1 MKQWKR
7 LTSVLL
13 VLGMVLGLMPLSAF
27 AAEPA
32 KKPFTEFTEVV
43 DGNTYTYM
51 PLDDDTVELTGF
63 DPKATAA
70 NVVIPSTATSD
81 GKKYSV
87 TSIGTDAFSWCT
99 ALTTVNLG
107 NSVVSIGT
115 GAFGMC
121 TALTTVNFGNSVDSI
136 GDSAFAYCTSL
147 ESVTLPDSIVSI
159 GAGAFSSCTQL
170 DSVTIPSRVQTIGHS
185 AFDYGI
191 LSSKTKLGELH
202 YTGTKAQW
210 DELMNKEISYTDDEG
225 SHTGSTRDLNPMLK
239 NPENFDYAHT
249 VSFDYGGKAEGTS
262 KVVEYEGTVTPP
274 DDPTADGYQFEGW
287 YTQKNGGELF
297 NFTQPIKEDVTVYA
311 HWSEVKPDRTVY
323 FDCGNQAAESTKVV
337 VQHGEK
343 VTPPADPKADGYRF
357 EGWYTQE
364 NGGEPFDF
372 NQEITEDVKVY
383 AHWSKVETN
392 HTVYFNCGGKAEG
405 STKVVQYGEKVTP
418 PANPTADGYQFE
430 GWYTQENGGV
440 PFDFE
445 QDITKDVT
453 VYAHWSEVKPDRT
466 VYFDCGSQA
475 KGFSMVVQY
484 EGTVT
489 QPADPK
495 ADGYRF
501 EGWYT
506 QENGDEKFD
515 FRQPIKEDVT
525 VYAHWSEVK
534 PEPNPEP
541 NPEPTPEPTPTP
553 TPTPDPDTDTAKE
566 YTLTEKDGSLVR
578 VTVEENGATVDI
590 TKNVVLQKQG
600 TTQIGKIPAG
610 AMVTVAA
617 NAAPEGMVFAQWN
630 ISDPALMG
638 DPDVVHTSQTMTF
651 PMPQADVTVEA
662 MYESA
667 ENARETELLGSAAM
681 IGAVGISAV
690 VLAYQAHQLGT
701 ELYLRYLLPSGAALP
716 QNRIQL
722 AELLWRNAGEPVPD
736 VNAMYEDIDLN
747 EEAAQQAAQWALEN
761 ELMELPDEEHT
772 GQFKPDEQISY
783 GEAIRAWK
791 KAQQLKTAE

>member
-1 MKQWKR
+1 MKQLKR

-13 VLGMVLGLMPLSAF
+13 VLGIVLGLMPLSAF

-63 DPKATAA
+63 EPKATAA
-70 NVVIPSTATSD
+70 YVEIPSTATSD
-81 GKKYSV
+81 GKEYSV
-87 TSIGTDAFSWCT
+87 TSIGNGAFAGHDELKTVKLPDSIISIGTGAFGYCSQ
-99 ALTTVNLG
+99 LTTVNLG
-107 NSVVSIGT
+107 NSVRSIGENAFT
-115 GAFGMC
+115 FCMSMEELTIPQSIEVIEHGAFYYGYN
-121 TALTTVNFGNSVDSI
+121 VKKQ
-136 GDSAFAYCTSL
+136 L
-147 ESVTLPDSIVSI
+147 EI
-159 GAGAFSSCTQL
+159 
-170 DSVTIPSRVQTIGHS
+170 
-185 AFDYGI
+185 
-191 LSSKTKLGELH
+191 LH

-210 DELMNKEISYTDDEG
+210 DELMKKKISYTGDDFSYTDEIG
-225 SHTGSTRDLNPMLK
+225 NMNPMLN
-239 NPENFDYAHT
+239 NPKEFHYAPT
-249 VSFDYGGKAEGTS
+249 VSFECGDPEKKTS
-262 KVVEYEGTVTPP
+262 KVVEYEGIVTPP
-274 DDPTADGYQFEGW
+274 ADPIAKGHQFDGW
-287 YTQKNGGELF
+287 YTKENGGVPFDF
-297 NFTQPIKEDVTVYA
+297 NQKITKDVTVYA
-311 HWSEVKPDRTVY
+311 HWSEVKPDHTVY
-323 FDCGNQAAESTKVV
+323 FNCGGKAEGSTKVV
-337 VQHGEK
+337 QYGEK
-343 VTPPADPKADGYRF
+343 VTPPANPKADGYRF

-383 AHWSKVETN
+383 AHWS
-392 HTVYFNCGGKAEG
+392 
-405 STKVVQYGEKVTP
+405 
-418 PANPTADGYQFE
+418 
-430 GWYTQENGGV
+430 
-440 PFDFE
+440 
-445 QDITKDVT
+445 
-453 VYAHWSEVKPDRT
+453 EVKPD
-466 VYFDCGSQA
+466 
-475 KGFSMVVQY
+475 
-484 EGTVT
+484 
-489 QPADPK
+489 P
-495 ADGYRF
+495 
-501 EGWYT
+501 
-506 QENGDEKFD
+506 
-515 FRQPIKEDVT
+515 
-525 VYAHWSEVK
+525 K
-534 PEPNPEP
+534 PEPKPEP
-541 NPEPTPEPTPTP
+541 EP

-566 YTLTEKDGSLVR
+566 YTLTEKDGSLVC
-578 VTVEENGATVDI
+578 VTVEKNGTTVDI
-590 TKNVVLQKQG
+590 TKNVELKKEG

-638 DPDVVHTSQTMTF
+638 DPDVAHTSQTMTF
-651 PMPQADVTVEA
+651 PMPTADVTVEA

-701 ELYLRYLLPSGAALP
+701 ELYLKYLLPSGAALP

-736 VNAMYEDIDLN
+736 VNAMYEDIGLN

-772 GQFKPDEQISY
+772 EQFKPDEQISY

>member
-1 MKQWKR
+1 MKRLKR
-7 LTSVLL
+7 LTSILL
-13 VLGMVLGLMPLSAF
+13 VLGLVLGLMPLSAF

-32 KKPFTEFTEVV
+32 KKPFTKFTEEV

-51 PLDDDTVELTGF
+51 PLNDSTVKLTGF
-63 DPKATAA
+63 STTAAAA
-70 NVVIPSTATSD
+70 NVEIPSTATLN
-81 GKKYSV
+81 GKVYSV
-87 TSIGTDAFSWCT
+87 VSIGDSAFIGCTALKSVRFEASIKSIGSHAFAYCTALKSVQFEAPIESIGDGAFLECTELGEVELPASIISIGTAAFLGCAKWE
-99 ALTTVNLG
+99 TVKLG
-107 NSVVSIGT
+107 NSVVSIGE
-115 GAFGMC
+115 
-121 TALTTVNFGNSVDSI
+121 N
-136 GDSAFAYCTSL
+136 AFALCKNL
-147 ESVTLPDSIVSI
+147 K
-159 GAGAFSSCTQL
+159 
-170 DSVTIPSRVQTIGHS
+170 SVTIPSSVQTIGAH
-185 AFDYGI
+185 AFSFGPGGEGKQ
-191 LSSKTKLGELH
+191 LVELH
-202 YTGTKAQW
+202 YTGTQEQW
-210 DELMNKEISYTDDEG
+210 DGLAKKYDFENI
-225 SHTGSTRDLNPMLK
+225 NPLLYK
-239 NPENFDYAHT
+239 PKNFDCAHT

-262 KVVEYEGTVTPP
+262 KVVEYEGIVTPP
-274 DDPTADGYQFEGW
+274 D
-287 YTQKNGGELF
+287 N
-297 NFTQPIKEDVTVYA
+297 
-311 HWSEVKPDRTVY
+311 
-323 FDCGNQAAESTKVV
+323 
-337 VQHGEK
+337 
-343 VTPPADPKADGYRF
+343 PKADGYRF

-418 PANPTADGYQFE
+418 PANPKADGYRFE
-430 GWYTQENGGV
+430 GWYTQENGGEL
-440 PFDFE
+440 FNFN
-445 QDITKDVT
+445 QAITEDVT
-453 VYAHWSEVKPDRT
+453 VYAHWSEVKPDPT
-466 VYFDCGSQA
+466 VSFDCGGKAEGTS
-475 KGFSMVVQY
+475 KVVQHG
-484 EGTVT
+484 GTVT
-489 QPADPK
+489 PPDDPK

-506 QENGDEKFD
+506 QENGGEPFD
-515 FRQPIKEDVT
+515 FNQEITEDVK

-534 PEPNPEP
+534 PDPKPEP
-541 NPEPTPEPTPTP
+541 KPEP

-566 YTLTEKDGSLVR
+566 YTLTEKDGSLVC
-578 VTVEENGATVDI
+578 VTVVENGTTVDI
-590 TKNVVLQKQG
+590 TKNVELKKEG

-638 DPDVVHTSQTMTF
+638 DPDVAHTSQTMKF
-651 PMPQADVTVEA
+651 SMPAADVTIEA

-701 ELYLRYLLPSGAALP
+701 ELYLKYLLPSGAAIP

-736 VNAMYEDIDLN
+736 VNAAYEDIGLN
-747 EEAAQQAAQWALEN
+747 EEVAQQAAQWAVEN

-772 GQFKPDEQISY
+772 EQFKPDEQISY